1 MGVSADE
8 VVTRLAKW
16 AWVFPGQ
23 GSQYVGMGKDLAE
36 AYPVARETF
45 ATADSVLGF
54 DLTSICFAGPEEKL
68 KETRYTQL
76 AILTHDVAVSR
87 VLGARADAPGL
98 VAGHSVGEYAA
109 LVAGGALGFE
119 DALHLVRT
127 RAEAMYASGLRR
139 PGGMAAL
146 VGMPDGSLDVLLD
159 EARKAGTIAAAN
171 YNSPV
176 QVVVSGDAPAIAKV
190 VEIAPSVG
198 AKRAIRLKVSGA
210 FHSPLMEDARRELA
224 EAIAGVDFSAP
235 RIPVVSNVT
244 AKSVT
249 DPGEIARLLELQLV
263 SPVMWQQSV
272 GLMEK
277 EGVVGAVECG
287 PGEILCGLGRR
298 ISPGLRWVACSDPRT
313 IEAFLAEVQS

>member
-1 MGVSADE
+1 MAE
-8 VVTRLAKW
+8 W

-23 GSQYVGMGKDLAE
+23 GSQHVGMGKDLAE
-36 AYPVARETF
+36 TYPIARETF

-54 DLTSICFAGPEEKL
+54 DLTSICFEGPEEKL

-76 AILTHDVAVSR
+76 AILTHDVAVSN
-87 VLGARADAPGL
+87 VLGARAHAAAL

-109 LVAGGALGFE
+109 LVAAGALGFE
-119 DALHLVRT
+119 DALRLVRI
-127 RAEAMYASGLRR
+127 RAEAMYASGLKR

-146 VGMPDGSLDVLLD
+146 VGMPDGNLDTLLD
-159 EARKAGTIAAAN
+159 EARKEGTIAAAN

-176 QVVVSGDAPAIAKV
+176 QVVVSGEAAAIAKA
-190 VEIAPSVG
+190 VEIAPSLG

-224 EAIAGVDFSAP
+224 AAIARVRFFSP

-244 AKSVT
+244 ARGVA
-249 DPGEIARLLELQLV
+249 DPVEIARLLELQLT
-263 SPVMWQQSV
+263 SPVMWRQSV
-272 GLMEK
+272 EFMSK

-287 PGEILCGLGRR
+287 PGDVLCGLGRR
-298 ISPGLRWVACSDPRT
+298 ISPVLTWVACSDRKT
-313 IEAFLAEVQS
+313 IEAFLAEVQP